1 MSWITTIPYKEAKGT
16 LLKLYNR
23 IKGPNDHIDHI
34 LTIHSLRP
42 HSLQGHM
49 TLYKNVLHH
58 KGNSLEKWYLEALGI
73 FVSKLNECEYCYTH
87 HSVGLRKLLEGN
99 DRVDKIIDA
108 LLGDDLMEVFT
119 ARELEGFK
127 YANKITFDLN
137 KVESSDIEA
146 LRYMGYTDG
155 EILEI
160 NQVVSYFNYV
170 NRTVVG
176 LGVDLEK
183 DHFGLSPNDND
194 DPNNW
199 GHG

>member
-1 MSWITTIPYKEAKGT
+1 MSCITTIPYKEAKGT

>member
-1 MSWITTIPYKEAKGT
+1 
-16 LLKLYNR
+16 
-23 IKGPNDHIDHI
+23 
-34 LTIHSLRP
+34 
-42 HSLQGHM
+42 M

-99 DRVDKIIDA
+99 DRVDKIVDA